1 MGTKSKILEYIAN
14 DKKTRAEEIRSKFK
28 ISRVMVHKHLLNL
41 QKSGLIFKYGK
52 PPLVFYTTKRN
63 ETSIID
69 GLLEDIKKYNPQKVI
84 LFGSQAYGTVNED
97 SDYDIA
103 IIKNVNKPYRERLIE
118 IRNLVRTTVPIDFFI
133 FNQNEIDRYKD
144 NNPIV
149 KNILTEGKV
158 LYEQ

>member
-1 MGTKSKILEYIAN
+1 M
-14 DKKTRAEEIRSKFK
+14 
-28 ISRVMVHKHLLNL
+28 
-41 QKSGLIFKYGK
+41 
-52 PPLVFYTTKRN
+52 
-63 ETSIID
+63 
-69 GLLEDIKKYNPQKVI
+69 
-84 LFGSQAYGTVNED
+84 FGSQAYGTVNED